1 MPPQT
6 TTITPEQQIA
16 DLAATVLRLTG
27 PPPFAGTKRQI
38 VDAARLLAEEVTLYV
53 AGKLPAVTI
62 DERIPF

>member
-6 TTITPEQQIA
+6 TTITPEQRIA

-53 AGKLPAVTI
+53 AGRLQAVTV